1 MLELREARYVSGYTI
16 HIALSDGTCGNVDLE
31 DSLWGTVFQPLRA
44 VEEFRKFTISPDL
57 HTIVWPNDADFAPEH
72 LKRKLIE
79 QTHGSMPATQV
90 AATTTS
96 PLIAA
101 EKKQGYDSH
110 KVTKSKL
117 D

>member
-1 MLELREARYVSGYTI
+1 MLELIQARYVSGYTI
-16 HIALSDGTCGNVDLE
+16 HIVLNDGTCGNVDLE

-90 AATTTS
+90 AVTTMP

-101 EKKQGYDSH
+101 EKKQAYGTRN
-110 KVTKSKL
+110 VTKS
-117 D
+117 